1 MISPNA
7 LCFAQH
13 LPATGLPCHVQIS
26 QTGLTVRFD
35 EHDLTLGQLS
45 VPFPACSVS
54 AGGFDHDQLVVRWG
68 TAPDGHTLYLKDP
81 ALIRSFRSSAPP
93 DLTKHL
99 DETAATVRR
108 ARSRSRTVWVFL
120 LAVIVGLVLVLWL
133 STDVLVQ
140 WAVDRIP
147 PDWEQ
152 RLGQPAYQ
160 DFLRQQT
167 VIRDGPS
174 VAAVHEITQRLIEHI
189 ADNPYTFEISVVK
202 NDVVNAFALPG
213 GYVVVFTGLLEKAQ
227 SGEEVAG
234 VLSHEFSHV
243 LQRHGLE
250 RIVKQLGVVAVL
262 GILLGD
268 QQGLA
273 GVMKQIGVELITLKF
288 SRAQETD
295 ADLTGLRLLYRAHIN
310 PAGMVT
316 FFQRLA
322 EQEQGRVEWLSTHP
336 MSAARAERLK
346 TEIASSPTTVP
357 QPFTFQWNTVQE
369 SAGVPARH

>member
-1 MISPNA
+1 MLIPNA
-7 LCFAQH
+7 LCFGEEF
-13 LPATGLPCHVQIS
+13 PATGLPCHAEVS
-26 QTGLTVRFD
+26 PPGLTVRF
-35 EHDLTLGQLS
+35 EQPRPALSQMS
-45 VPFPACSVS
+45 VPFSALSVS
-54 AGGFDHDQLVVRWG
+54 AGGLDHDQLVVRWG
-68 TAPDGHTLYLKDP
+68 TAPDVHTLYLKDP

-108 ARSRSRTVWVFL
+108 ARTRSRTVWAFL
-120 LAVIVGLVLVLWL
+120 LAVIGGLVLVLWL

-147 PDWEQ
+147 PEWEQ
-152 RLGQPAYQ
+152 RLGQSAYQ
-160 DFLRQQT
+160 DFLLRQT
-167 VIRDGPS
+167 VITEGPS
-174 VAAVHEITQRLIEHI
+174 VAAVHEISQRLIEHI

-227 SGEEVAG
+227 NGEEVAG
-234 VLSHEFSHV
+234 VLSHEFNHV
-243 LQRHGLE
+243 LQRHALE

-262 GILLGD
+262 SILLGD

-273 GVMKQIGVELITLKF
+273 GVMKQMGAELF
-288 SRAQETD
+288 SLQFGRAQETE
-295 ADLTGLRLLYRAHIN
+295 ADVTGLGLLYRAHID

-316 FFQRLA
+316 FFQRLG
-322 EQEQGRVEWLSTHP
+322 EQEQGRIEWLSTHP

-346 TEIASSPTTVP
+346 HEIASLPTTVP
-357 QPFTFQWNTVQE
+357 EPFTFQWETVQK
-369 SAGVPARH
+369 SAGDPARR

>member
-1 MISPNA
+1 
-7 LCFAQH
+7 
-13 LPATGLPCHVQIS
+13 
-26 QTGLTVRFD
+26 
-35 EHDLTLGQLS
+35 
-45 VPFPACSVS
+45 VS
-54 AGGFDHDQLVVRWG
+54 AGGLNHDQLVVRWG
-68 TAPDGHTLYLKDP
+68 TAPDVHTLYLKDP

-108 ARSRSRTVWVFL
+108 ARNRSRTVWASL
-120 LAVIVGLVLVLWL
+120 LAVIGGLVLVLWL

-147 PDWEQ
+147 PEWEQ
-152 RLGQPAYQ
+152 RLGQSAYQ
-160 DFLRQQT
+160 DFLLRQT
-167 VIRDGPS
+167 VITEGPS
-174 VAAVHEITQRLIEHI
+174 VAAVHEISQRLIEHI

-213 GYVVVFTGLLEKAQ
+213 GYVVVFTGLLENAQ
-227 SGEEVAG
+227 NGEEVAG
-234 VLSHEFSHV
+234 VLSHEFNHV

-273 GVMKQIGVELITLKF
+273 GVMKQMGAELF
-288 SRAQETD
+288 SLQFGRAQETE
-295 ADLTGLRLLYRAHIN
+295 ADVTGLRLLYRAHID

-346 TEIASSPTTVP
+346 QEIASLPTTVP
-357 QPFTFQWNTVQE
+357 EPFTFQWETVQQ
-369 SAGVPARH
+369 STGNPARR

>member
-1 MISPNA
+1 MMSPNA
-7 LCFAQH
+7 LCFAEH
-13 LPATGLPCHVQIS
+13 LPATGVPCHVHVS
-26 QTGLTVRFD
+26 QTGLTVRF
-35 EHDLTLGQLS
+35 EPPRPTNSQMS
-45 VPFPACSVS
+45 VPFSALSVS

-68 TAPDGHTLYLKDP
+68 TAPDAHTLYLKDP

-108 ARSRSRTVWVFL
+108 ARNRSRTVWASL
-120 LAVIVGLVLVLWL
+120 LAVIGGLVLVLWL

-140 WAVDRIP
+140 WAVDSIP
-147 PDWEQ
+147 PEWEQ
-152 RLGQPAYQ
+152 RLGQSAYQ
-160 DFLRQQT
+160 DFLLQQT
-167 VIRDGPS
+167 VITEGAS
-174 VAAVHEITQRLIEHI
+174 VAAVHEISQRLIEHI
-189 ADNPYTFEISVVK
+189 AENPYTFEISVVK

-213 GYVVVFTGLLEKAQ
+213 GYVVVFTGLLEKAHN
-227 SGEEVAG
+227 GEEVAG
-234 VLSHEFSHV
+234 VLSHEFNHV
-243 LQRHGLE
+243 LQRHSLE

-273 GVMKQIGVELITLKF
+273 GVMKQMGVELF
-288 SRAQETD
+288 SLQFGRAQETE
-295 ADLTGLRLLYRAHIN
+295 ADVTGLGLLYRAHID

-322 EQEQGRVEWLSTHP
+322 EQEQGRIEWLSTHP

-346 TEIASSPTTVP
+346 QEIASLPTTVP
-357 QPFTFQWNTVQE
+357 EPFTFQWETVQQT
-369 SAGVPARH
+369 AGDPARR

>member
-1 MISPNA
+1 MMSPNA
-7 LCFAQH
+7 LCFGEEF
-13 LPATGLPCHVQIS
+13 PATGLPCHAEVS
-26 QTGLTVRFD
+26 PPGLTVRF
-35 EHDLTLGQLS
+35 EPPRPANSQMS
-45 VPFPACSVS
+45 VPFSALSVS
-54 AGGFDHDQLVVRWG
+54 AGGLNHDQLVVRWG
-68 TAPDGHTLYLKDP
+68 TAPDVHTLYLKDP

-108 ARSRSRTVWVFL
+108 ARNRSRTVWASL
-120 LAVIVGLVLVLWL
+120 LAVIGGLLLVLWL

-147 PDWEQ
+147 PEWEQ
-152 RLGQPAYQ
+152 RLGQSAYQ
-160 DFLRQQT
+160 DFLLRQT
-167 VIRDGPS
+167 VITEGPS
-174 VAAVHEITQRLIEHI
+174 VAAVHEISRRLIEHI

-213 GYVVVFTGLLEKAQ
+213 GYVVVFTGLLENAQ
-227 SGEEVAG
+227 NGEEVAG
-234 VLSHEFSHV
+234 VLSHEFNHV

-273 GVMKQIGVELITLKF
+273 GVMKQMGAELF
-288 SRAQETD
+288 SLQFGRAQETE
-295 ADLTGLRLLYRAHIN
+295 ADVTGLRLLYRAHID

-346 TEIASSPTTVP
+346 QEIASLPTTVP
-357 QPFTFQWNTVQE
+357 EPFTFQWETVQQ
-369 SAGVPARH
+369 STGNPARR